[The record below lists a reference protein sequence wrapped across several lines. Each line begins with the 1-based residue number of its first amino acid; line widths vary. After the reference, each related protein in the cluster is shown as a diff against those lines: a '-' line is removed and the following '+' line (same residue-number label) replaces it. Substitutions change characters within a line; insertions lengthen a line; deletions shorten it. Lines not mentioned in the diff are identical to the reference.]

1 VDGDPPD
8 LPDGSYSAAA
18 RDFVHK
24 CLHKVPKLRPTYA
37 MLLRHEWLAQLLK
50 PPSAE
55 EMEQGIN
62 IGTTRLETTDDGVL
76 DTADEEVGAWVRAA
90 IERRK
95 NGSMGK
101 PQKPALHAA
110 PLDAVSSP
118 GSEKTTLS
126 PGADE
131 ASATA
136 A

>member
-1 VDGDPPD
+1 
-8 LPDGSYSAAA
+8 
-18 RDFVHK
+18 
-24 CLHKVPKLRPTYA
+24 

-50 PPSAE
+50 PPSTE

-62 IGTTRLETTDDGVL
+62 IGTTRLESTDDGVL
-76 DTADEEVGAWVRAA
+76 DTADEEVATWVRAA

-101 PQKPALHAA
+101 PQKPALHAV

-118 GSEKTTLS
+118 EAEKTTLS
-126 PGADE
+126 AGSTE